1 METQSMDELLTCRN
15 QVTLRN
21 CTRAKSRTHLRF
33 GTPRYLVLLF
43 ALGGVA
49 LGSAVHADDPTGAL
63 YLKKFCLDCHASS
76 EAEGDVNLESFS
88 EKHTLRMLFDV
99 YDQTVLEYMPPEDA
113 EQPTSDERAEFVRV
127 LEQMQK
133 AKGHDRKT
141 MAGYGNYVD
150 HKSLFTPNDQKT
162 GTEKRVWRIDPSAM
176 ADIANKLVGRTIY
189 RQQRQGVTKEHP
201 SFTYRAP
208 AHTFKDNASTSYFE
222 NTTTELAL
230 AYAKEIA
237 DYMEQYRFTP
247 HQQQLD
253 EAKNLPDA
261 KKREG
266 RLALI
271 GPVDRIGVT
280 YNLLF
285 NRAITG
291 EEREELAKL
300 DDRWAVAALIL
311 KCEAVFRVESN
322 MDAHELARTLGFAFN
337 ESGPDSALFEDV
349 ATRPLADV
357 LDERM
362 QTPEFNWRLVRFMR
376 EYFEYDKAANVFK
389 DPEDQPKEVFKR
401 GTQYR
406 PLWHVEDADYFCL
419 RIVQKDRH
427 VLNQLLTSNLYSVK
441 GGLNTTHIKIL
452 QRAAQNGYLYG
463 YHGMYGIKEEQ
474 LPPWRQDYEVPD
486 RLGMLH
492 HPAWLIS
499 FSDNE
504 KNQAIQRGRWITTKL
519 LGGHVPDTP
528 VEVDATLPADP
539 TLTLREK
546 MRVTRAQECWACHR
560 QMNDLGL
567 PFEQFD
573 FLGRYRE
580 TELEKPVVVTGF
592 ALGKEVKD
600 PYQYVHTLSQSRH
613 VQQVFLR
620 HVFRFFMGRNE
631 TLADANTLIAMDR
644 AYQRDGSLKAAVKT
658 FFLSDSFQKRGSEF
672 QTVTKN

>member
-1 METQSMDELLTCRN
+1 MDELLTCRD
-15 QVTLRN
+15 QVTSQN

-33 GTPRYLVLLF
+33 GNSRYLVLLF

-49 LGSAVHADDPTGAL
+49 LGSVAHADEPTGAL
-63 YLKKFCLDCHASS
+63 YLKKFCLDCHDSS
-76 EAEGDVNLESFS
+76 AAEGDVNLELFS
-88 EKHTLRMLFDV
+88 ENHTLRMLFDV

-113 EQPTSDERAEFVRV
+113 EQPTSDERAEFIRV

-150 HKSLFTPNDQKT
+150 HKSLFTPNDQRS

-176 ADIANKLVGRTIY
+176 ADIANKLIGRTIY

-208 AHTFKDNASTSYFE
+208 AHAFKDNASTSYFE

-237 DYMEQYRFTP
+237 DYMEQYRFAP

-253 EAKNLPDA
+253 EVKKLPDA

-285 NRAITG
+285 NRAITS

-300 DDRWAVAALIL
+300 DERWAVAALIL

-322 MDAHELARTLGFAFN
+322 MNAHELARTLGFVFN

-376 EYFEYDKAANVFK
+376 EYFEYDNAPNVFK
-389 DPEDQPKEVFKR
+389 DPEDQPEVLFKR

-419 RIVQKDRH
+419 RIVQEDEQ
-427 VLNQLLTSNLYSVK
+427 VLKQLLTSNRYSVK
-441 GGLNTTHIKIL
+441 GGLNSTHIKIL
-452 QRAAQNGYLYG
+452 KRAQQNGYLYG
-463 YHGMYGIKEEQ
+463 YHGIYGIKEEE

-528 VEVDATLPADP
+528 VEVDASLPADP

-546 MRVTRAQECWACHR
+546 MHVTRAQKCWACHR
-560 QMNDLGL
+560 HMNEPGL

-573 FLGRYRE
+573 FLGHFR
-580 TELEKPVVVTGF
+580 TQELDKPVVVTGS
-592 ALGKEVKD
+592 AMGKEIQN
-600 PYQYVHTLSQSRH
+600 PYEYVIILAGSRR

-631 TLADANTLIAMDR
+631 TLADAKTLIAMDK
-644 AYQRDGSLKAAVKT
+644 AYQPAGSLKAAVKALI
-658 FFLSDSFQKRGSEF
+658 LSDSFLKRGTGF
-672 QTVTKN
+672 QAATNH